1 MIERISP
8 RKLNKD
14 SDDRSL
20 SPDEMKEA
28 LNISVGI
35 DKDGDAGI
43 VKMADGNVK
52 SPLSDEEAQALL
64 SGETTGNATVIGSV
78 SDEELGVIYYF
89 VYADD
94 GNHSIWAYSSN
105 TKQHRCIIRS
115 STLDF
120 DRDGF
125 VKGDIVRVKRLT
137 VGGIKGVYIGQGE
150 EGGAVNFGDG
160 IDVPDPIA
168 ENPPTPFTI
177 DIERDLYRLIELD
190 EEISSLQAA
199 INRYSSA
206 QFKISITGTSGF
218 GSESISFYNAGDD
231 LNLNPPGLSE
241 VLVDMSIEATPDGKS
256 VYASGQTTIYLDP
269 AVASDPTADL
279 NILISPT
286 AQNFQVLGESV
297 GFGPQSNINASESI
311 TIGTTGGGYT
321 SVSNSSTFGSSA
333 PVLGL
338 PQKVRGELTINDVF
352 AANQNGSWQTIRDEN
367 AKLANKWV
375 TPGTQTFDNL
385 DTAATGGGFEL
396 PLDWRTVPVRIAVN
410 YENSQAYQRMLDL
423 IEIQEETTSQP
434 SDWGPAAI
442 ARSKQLIPTDQITQ
456 VFVSKWCPASMR
468 FRLFFTPIQ
477 YQTIDGDGNYVDYNA
492 FQNFVLEDVLNYGA
506 ASFQGVTPGGGFEA
520 GDIASPN
527 NLYTNYGAMFAA
539 AQAYL
544 SGEPQSFLDG
554 GVTAYNWVIINV
566 GSLPGI
572 EDCPTVNPEDVF
584 KPTMVYA
591 PYEQGAAGY
600 QNVPTIYEPYDWVQP
615 DNVLDLVG
623 KTTYNYLINVP
634 IGSPVSTADDGFILT
649 SYNNSVFDAYKF
661 VEQVYTENGY
671 DLTVG
676 VTYLNGTVQSLFPD
690 ALNTALNF
698 SDDQISLPYPVSLN
712 QASAVDLTTIR
723 GRRAFIKTRNVA
735 SPNISLM
742 RTMQLNGSSGN
753 PSIISMCP
761 DSTAELFLDFS
772 AFCFERGI
780 NCPQAAGL
788 PPTKN
793 VIPPA
798 PEIDEGDFTII
809 SVEGDQATVKDDEA
823 VPESTRPEPI
833 TTTKTKETVKKKY

>member
-35 DKDGDAGI
+35 DKDGDAGV

-52 SPLSDEEAQALL
+52 SFLSDEEAQDLL
-64 SGETTGNATVIGSV
+64 TGETTGNATVIGSV

-105 TKQHRCIIRS
+105 TKKHRCILRS

-150 EGGAVNFGDG
+150 EGGAVNFGDT
-160 IDVPDPIA
+160 IDVPDPVA
-168 ENPPTPFTI
+168 ANPPTPFTI

-190 EEISSLQAA
+190 EQISSIQSA

-206 QFKISITGTSGF
+206 QFKISITGTSGL
-218 GSESISFYNAGDD
+218 GSEAISFYSAGDD
-231 LNLNPPGLSE
+231 LNLNPPGLNE
-241 VLVDMSIEATPDGKS
+241 VLVDMTIEPTEDGKS

-269 AVASDPTADL
+269 AVASDSTADL

-286 AQNFQVLGESV
+286 AQGFEILGEGT
-297 GFGPQSNINASESI
+297 GFGAKATIDASESI
-311 TIGTTGGGYT
+311 TIGTIGGGYT
-321 SVSNSSTFGSSA
+321 SISNSATLGSSA

-338 PQKVRGELTINDVF
+338 PQKTRGELTINDVF
-352 AANQNGSWQTIRDEN
+352 AANQNGVWQIIRDEN

-375 TPGTQTFDNL
+375 VPGTQTFENL
-385 DTAATGGGFEL
+385 DSTNSNGQEL
-396 PLDWRTVPVRIAVN
+396 PLAWRTVPVRIAVN
-410 YENSQAYQRMLDL
+410 YQDSEAYQKMLDL
-423 IEIQEETTSQP
+423 IEIQDETSNP
-434 SDWGPAAI
+434 PVGWGSVPAV
-442 ARSKQLIPTDQITQ
+442 RSKQLVPTDQITQ
-456 VFVSKWCPASMR
+456 VFVSKWCPANMR
-468 FRLFFTPIQ
+468 FRLFTTSFSYT
-477 YQTIDGDGNYVDYNA
+477 TIDGDGNYVDYNA
-492 FQNFVLEDVLNYGA
+492 LENLVLEDIFNYGGA
-506 ASFQGVTPGGGFEA
+506 TFQGVTPGGGQEP
-520 GDIASPN
+520 GDAADPT
-527 NLYTNYGAMFAA
+527 NLYTSYAAMLSA
-539 AQAYL
+539 AQIWA
-544 SGEPQSFLDG
+544 GEPQSYQDG
-554 GVTAYNWVIINV
+554 AYTAYRWIIVNV
-566 GSLPGI
+566 GTIPGI
-572 EDCPTVNPEDVF
+572 EDCPTVNPADVF

-591 PYEQGAAGY
+591 PYKQGAEGY
-600 QNVPTIYEPYDWVQP
+600 NNVPTIYEPYDWVEP
-615 DNVLDLVG
+615 DNVLDLVN

-634 IGSPVSTADDGFILT
+634 IGSPASTADDGFILT

-661 VEQVYTENGY
+661 VEEVYTENGY

-676 VTYLNGTVQSLFPD
+676 VTSLNGSVQSLFSG
-690 ALNTALNF
+690 ALNSSLNF

-712 QASAVDLTTIR
+712 EASAVDLTTIR
-723 GRRAFIKTRNVA
+723 GRRAFVKTRNVS
-735 SPNISLM
+735 SPDISLM
-742 RTMQLNGSSGN
+742 RTMGLNGQGGN
-753 PSIISMCP
+753 PATISMCP
-761 DSTAELFLDFS
+761 ESSTAEFLNFS
-772 AFCFERGI
+772 SFCFERGVS
-780 NCPQAAGL
+780 CQQATGL

-809 SVEGDQATVKDDEA
+809 SVEGDQPTVKDDEA
-823 VPESTRPEPI
+823 VPESARPEPI